1 LITQLFIVDKYS
13 LNPKF
18 LVFIGLILMSLI
30 FYLLTNVNE
39 IFSFYILLAIYGFGG
54 GLARPGNVSILS
66 LSINKNEQ
74 GSASGLMGTVFPL
87 GHLLTPFSIMPLY
100 MLNPSYPYLLISIMG
115 LFLIIYMFYN
125 QKVFFN
131 FIKTEVNEN
140 V

>member
-1 LITQLFIVDKYS
+1 
-13 LNPKF
+13 
-18 LVFIGLILMSLI
+18 MSLV
-30 FYLLTNVNE
+30 FYLLSNVNQ

-100 MLNPSYPYLLISIMG
+100 MLNPSYPYLLISFMG
-115 LFLIIYMFYN
+115 LFLVLYMFYN
-125 QKVFFN
+125 QKLFFN
-131 FIKTEVNEN
+131 FIKTGVREDV
-140 V
+140 

>member
-1 LITQLFIVDKYS
+1 MLMRYFLFIYYW
-13 LNPKF
+13 P
-18 LVFIGLILMSLI
+18 
-30 FYLLTNVNE
+30 
-39 IFSFYILLAIYGFGG
+39 IYGFGG

-87 GHLLTPFSIMPLY
+87 GHLLTPFTIMPLY
-100 MLNPSYPYLLISIMG
+100 MLNPSYPYLLISFVG

-125 QKVFFN
+125 QKIFFN